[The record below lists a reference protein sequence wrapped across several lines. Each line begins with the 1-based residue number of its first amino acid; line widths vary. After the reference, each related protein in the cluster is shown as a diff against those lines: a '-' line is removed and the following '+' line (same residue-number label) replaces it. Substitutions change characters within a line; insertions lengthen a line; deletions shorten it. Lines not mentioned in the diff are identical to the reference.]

1 MGFFKKLDEAMRY
14 DPGNRGLLA
23 NAPANPLDRLQEAL
37 QEITGVVILTGFPV
51 RLGLHNFTGET
62 DGPLG
67 AANLAFAF
75 ESIGVPVWLLTDE
88 EAYWVVNAAV
98 TRRGCK
104 CRPLMLPKYEA
115 DEFIAAQLDAIKPSH
130 VLTIERPGK
139 ARDGH
144 YHNMR
149 GGIID
154 AMFVDASSIIEAARE
169 RGITTISI
177 GDGGNE
183 IGMGALAE
191 TIEKYVPH
199 GEAICAREVAD
210 IALISGV
217 SNWWGWGV
225 SALLSRMYGINLLP
239 SDDMERGMLH
249 EMVLAGSVDGCTK
262 KPEETVDNLPM
273 EVHLGV
279 LSNVRSAMQENSHAG
294 AIAMQAIS
302 R

>member
-37 QEITGVVILTGFPV
+37 TDIKGVVILTGFPV

-98 TRRGCK
+98 TRRGWK

-279 LSNVRSAMQENSHAG
+279 LSNVRSAMLEK
-294 AIAMQAIS
+294 
-302 R
+302 

>member
-273 EVHLGV
+273 EVH
-279 LSNVRSAMQENSHAG
+279 
-294 AIAMQAIS
+294 
-302 R
+302 

>member
-51 RLGLHNFTGET
+51 RLGLNNFTGET

-115 DEFIAAQLDAIKPSH
+115 DEFIAAQLDAIHPSH

-262 KPEETVDNLPM
+262 KTEETVDNLPM

-279 LSNVRSAMQENSHAG
+279 LSNVRSAMLEK
-294 AIAMQAIS
+294 
-302 R
+302 

>member
-183 IGMGALAE
+183 IGMGALAV
-191 TIEKYVPH
+191 TIEKYVPY

-279 LSNVRSAMQENSHAG
+279 LSNVRSAMLEK
-294 AIAMQAIS
+294 
-302 R
+302 

>member
-37 QEITGVVILTGFPV
+37 TDIKGVVILTGFPV

-104 CRPLMLPKYEA
+104 CRPLMLPRYEA
-115 DEFIAAQLDAIKPSH
+115 DEFVAAQLDAIHPSH

-279 LSNVRSAMQENSHAG
+279 LSNVRSAMQEK
-294 AIAMQAIS
+294 
-302 R
+302 

>member
-104 CRPLMLPKYEA
+104 CRPLMLPRYEA

-279 LSNVRSAMQENSHAG
+279 LSNVRSAMLEK
-294 AIAMQAIS
+294 
-302 R
+302 

>member
-23 NAPANPLDRLQEAL
+23 NAPATPLDRLQEAL

-115 DEFIAAQLDAIKPSH
+115 DEFIAAQLDAIHPSH

-279 LSNVRSAMQENSHAG
+279 LSNVRSAMLEK
-294 AIAMQAIS
+294 
-302 R
+302 

>member
-37 QEITGVVILTGFPV
+37 TDIKGVVILTGFPV

-115 DEFIAAQLDAIKPSH
+115 DEFIAAQLDAIHPSH

-279 LSNVRSAMQENSHAG
+279 LSNVRSAMQE
-294 AIAMQAIS
+294 Q
-302 R
+302 

>member
-14 DPGNRGLLA
+14 DPGQRGLLA
-23 NAPANPLDRLQEAL
+23 NAPANPMEKLQESL
-37 QEITGVVILTGFPV
+37 KNMTGVVILTGFPV

-75 ESIGVPVWLLTDE
+75 EAIGVPVWLLTDE
-88 EAYWVVNAAV
+88 EAYWIVNAAL
-98 TRRGCK
+98 TKRGCR
-104 CRPLMLPKYEA
+104 CRPLMLPRYEA
-115 DEFIAAQLDAIKPSH
+115 DEFIAAQLDAIRPSH

-139 ARDGH
+139 AGDGH

-154 AMFVDASSIIEAARE
+154 AMFVDASSIIEAARQ

-183 IGMGALAE
+183 MGMGALSE

-217 SNWWGWGV
+217 SNWWGWGI
-225 SALLSRMYGINLLP
+225 SAVLSKIYGISLLP
-239 SDDMERGMLH
+239 SNEMELAMLH

-262 KPEETVDNLPM
+262 KPEETVDNLSM
-273 EVHLGV
+273 DVHLGV
-279 LSNVRSAMQENSHAG
+279 LDNVRAAMLEK
-294 AIAMQAIS
+294 
-302 R
+302 

>member
-262 KPEETVDNLPM
+262 KPEETVDNLSM
-273 EVHLGV
+273 DVHLGV
-279 LSNVRSAMQENSHAG
+279 LDNVRAAMLEK
-294 AIAMQAIS
+294 
-302 R
+302 

>member
-37 QEITGVVILTGFPV
+37 QEITGAVILTGFPV

-139 ARDGH
+139 AQDGH

-262 KPEETVDNLPM
+262 KPEVTVDNLPM

-279 LSNVRSAMQENSHAG
+279 LSNVRSAMLEK
-294 AIAMQAIS
+294 
-302 R
+302 

>member
-104 CRPLMLPKYEA
+104 CRPLMLPRYEA

-239 SDDMERGMLH
+239 SDDMEWGMLH

-279 LSNVRSAMQENSHAG
+279 LSNVRSAMQEK
-294 AIAMQAIS
+294 
-302 R
+302 

>member
-104 CRPLMLPKYEA
+104 CRPLMLPRYEA

-225 SALLSRMYGINLLP
+225 SALLSGMYGINLLP

-279 LSNVRSAMQENSHAG
+279 LSNVRSAMQEK
-294 AIAMQAIS
+294 
-302 R
+302 

>member
-104 CRPLMLPKYEA
+104 CRPLMLPRYEA

-191 TIEKYVPH
+191 TIEQYVPH

-279 LSNVRSAMQENSHAG
+279 LSNVRSAMQEK
-294 AIAMQAIS
+294 
-302 R
+302 

>member
-23 NAPANPLDRLQEAL
+23 NAPANPLDRLQEVL

-279 LSNVRSAMQENSHAG
+279 LSNVRSAMLEK
-294 AIAMQAIS
+294 
-302 R
+302 

>member
-67 AANLAFAF
+67 TANLAFAF

-273 EVHLGV
+273 EVHMGV
-279 LSNVRSAMQENSHAG
+279 LSNVRSAMLEK
-294 AIAMQAIS
+294 
-302 R
+302 

>member
-199 GEAICAREVAD
+199 GDDICAREVAD

-273 EVHLGV
+273 EVHMGV
-279 LSNVRSAMQENSHAG
+279 LSNVRSAMQEK
-294 AIAMQAIS
+294 
-302 R
+302 

>member
-1 MGFFKKLDEAMRY
+1 M
-14 DPGNRGLLA
+14 
-23 NAPANPLDRLQEAL
+23 

-104 CRPLMLPKYEA
+104 CRPLMLPRYEA
-115 DEFIAAQLDAIKPSH
+115 DEFIAAQLDAIRPSH
-130 VLTIERPGK
+130 VVTIERPGK
-139 ARDGH
+139 AQDGH

-154 AMFVDASSIIEAARE
+154 AMLVDASSIIKAARE

-191 TIEKYVPH
+191 TIEKFVPH

-217 SNWWGWGV
+217 SNWWGWGI
-225 SALLSRMYGINLLP
+225 SAVLSKIYGINLLP
-239 SDDMERGMLH
+239 SDDMERDMLH
-249 EMVLAGSVDGCTK
+249 EMVLAGSVDGCTR
-262 KPEETVDNLPM
+262 KPEETVDNLSM
-273 EVHLGV
+273 GVHLGV
-279 LSNVRSAMQENSHAG
+279 LENVRSAMLEKKFSQ
-294 AIAMQAIS
+294 
-302 R
+302 

>member
-279 LSNVRSAMQENSHAG
+279 LSNVRSAMQ
-294 AIAMQAIS
+294 AIS

>member
-37 QEITGVVILTGFPV
+37 TDIKGVVILTGFPV

-104 CRPLMLPKYEA
+104 CRPLMLPRYEA
-115 DEFIAAQLDAIKPSH
+115 DEFVAAQLDAIHPSH

-279 LSNVRSAMQENSHAG
+279 LSNVRSAMLEK
-294 AIAMQAIS
+294 
-302 R
+302 

>member
-104 CRPLMLPKYEA
+104 CRPLMLPRYEA
-115 DEFIAAQLDAIKPSH
+115 DEFIAAQLDAIHPSH

-279 LSNVRSAMQENSHAG
+279 LSNVRSAMLEK
-294 AIAMQAIS
+294 
-302 R
+302 

>member
-104 CRPLMLPKYEA
+104 CRPLMLPRYEA
-115 DEFIAAQLDAIKPSH
+115 DEFIAAQLDAIHPSH

-191 TIEKYVPH
+191 TIEQYVPH

-279 LSNVRSAMQENSHAG
+279 LSNVRSAMQAK
-294 AIAMQAIS
+294 
-302 R
+302 

>member
-104 CRPLMLPKYEA
+104 CRPLMLPRYEA
-115 DEFIAAQLDAIKPSH
+115 DEFIAAQLDAIHPSH

-249 EMVLAGSVDGCTK
+249 EMVMAGSVDGCTK

-279 LSNVRSAMQENSHAG
+279 LSNVRSAMQEK
-294 AIAMQAIS
+294 
-302 R
+302 

>member
-1 MGFFKKLDEAMRY
+1 MDFFKKLDEAMRY

-23 NAPANPLDRLQEAL
+23 NAPANPLDRMQEAL

-279 LSNVRSAMQENSHAG
+279 LSNVRSAMLEK
-294 AIAMQAIS
+294 
-302 R
+302 

>member
-104 CRPLMLPKYEA
+104 CRPLMLPRYEA
-115 DEFIAAQLDAIKPSH
+115 DEFVVAQLDAIHPSH

-279 LSNVRSAMQENSHAG
+279 LSNVRSAMLEK
-294 AIAMQAIS
+294 
-302 R
+302 

>member
-37 QEITGVVILTGFPV
+37 QEITGVVILAGFPV

-279 LSNVRSAMQENSHAG
+279 LSYVRSAMQEK
-294 AIAMQAIS
+294 
-302 R
+302 

>member
-1 MGFFKKLDEAMRY
+1 MGFFRRLDEVMRY

-37 QEITGVVILTGFPV
+37 TDIKGVVILTGFPV

-115 DEFIAAQLDAIKPSH
+115 DEFIAAQLDAIRPSH

-154 AMFVDASSIIEAARE
+154 AMFVDASSIMEAARE

-191 TIEKYVPH
+191 TIERYVPH
-199 GEAICAREVAD
+199 GEDICAREVAD

-217 SNWWGWGV
+217 SNWWGWGI

-273 EVHLGV
+273 EVHMGV
-279 LSNVRSAMQENSHAG
+279 LSNVRSAMLEK
-294 AIAMQAIS
+294 
-302 R
+302 

>member
-115 DEFIAAQLDAIKPSH
+115 DEFIAAQLDAIHPSH

-199 GEAICAREVAD
+199 GDAICAREVAD

-273 EVHLGV
+273 EVHMGV
-279 LSNVRSAMQENSHAG
+279 LSNVRSAMQEK
-294 AIAMQAIS
+294 
-302 R
+302 

>member
-249 EMVLAGSVDGCTK
+249 EMVLAGSVDGCTN

-279 LSNVRSAMQENSHAG
+279 LSNVRSAMLEK
-294 AIAMQAIS
+294 
-302 R
+302 

>member
-67 AANLAFAF
+67 TANLAFAF

-279 LSNVRSAMQENSHAG
+279 LSNVRSAMLEK
-294 AIAMQAIS
+294 
-302 R
+302 

>member
-1 MGFFKKLDEAMRY
+1 MGFFKNLDEAMRY

-279 LSNVRSAMQENSHAG
+279 LSNVRSAMQEK
-294 AIAMQAIS
+294 
-302 R
+302 

>member
-104 CRPLMLPKYEA
+104 CRPLMLPRYEA
-115 DEFIAAQLDAIKPSH
+115 DEFIAAQLDATHPSH

-183 IGMGALAE
+183 IGMGALAV
-191 TIEKYVPH
+191 TIEKYVPY

-279 LSNVRSAMQENSHAG
+279 LSNVRSAMLEK
-294 AIAMQAIS
+294 
-302 R
+302 

>member
-67 AANLAFAF
+67 AANLAYAF

-104 CRPLMLPKYEA
+104 CRPLMLPRYEA
-115 DEFIAAQLDAIKPSH
+115 DEFVAAQLDAIHPSH

-279 LSNVRSAMQENSHAG
+279 LSNVRSAMQEK
-294 AIAMQAIS
+294 
-302 R
+302 

>member
-14 DPGNRGLLA
+14 DPGQRGLLA
-23 NAPANPLDRLQEAL
+23 NAPANPMEKLQESL
-37 QEITGVVILTGFPV
+37 KNITGVVILTGFPV

-75 ESIGVPVWLLTDE
+75 EAIGVPVWLLTDE
-88 EAYWVVNAAV
+88 EAYWIVNAAL
-98 TRRGCK
+98 TKRGCR
-104 CRPLMLPKYEA
+104 CRPLMLPRYEA
-115 DEFIAAQLDAIKPSH
+115 DEFIAAQLDAIRPSH

-139 ARDGH
+139 AGDGH

-154 AMFVDASSIIEAARE
+154 AMFVDASSIIEAARQ

-183 IGMGALAE
+183 MGMGALSE

-217 SNWWGWGV
+217 SNWWGWGI
-225 SALLSRMYGINLLP
+225 SAVLSKIYGINLLP
-239 SDDMERGMLH
+239 SNEMELAMLH

-262 KPEETVDNLPM
+262 KPEETVDNLSM
-273 EVHLGV
+273 DVHLGV
-279 LSNVRSAMQENSHAG
+279 LDNVRAAMLEK
-294 AIAMQAIS
+294 
-302 R
+302 

>member
-1 MGFFKKLDEAMRY
+1 MGFFKKLDGAMRY

-115 DEFIAAQLDAIKPSH
+115 DEFIAAQLYAIKPSH

-279 LSNVRSAMQENSHAG
+279 LSNVRSAMLEK
-294 AIAMQAIS
+294 
-302 R
+302 

>member
-67 AANLAFAF
+67 AANLAYAF

-115 DEFIAAQLDAIKPSH
+115 DEFIAAQLDAIHPSH

-279 LSNVRSAMQENSHAG
+279 LSNVRSAMLEK
-294 AIAMQAIS
+294 
-302 R
+302 

>member
-51 RLGLHNFTGET
+51 RLGLHNFIGET

-279 LSNVRSAMQENSHAG
+279 LSNVRSAMQEK
-294 AIAMQAIS
+294 
-302 R
+302 

>member
-23 NAPANPLDRLQEAL
+23 NAPANPLDRLQESLAK
-37 QEITGVVILTGFPV
+37 ITGVVILTGFPV

-279 LSNVRSAMQENSHAG
+279 LSNVRSAMQAK
-294 AIAMQAIS
+294 
-302 R
+302 

>member
-37 QEITGVVILTGFPV
+37 PDIKGV
-51 RLGLHNFTGET
+51 GLHNFTGET

-67 AANLAFAF
+67 AANLAYAF

-104 CRPLMLPKYEA
+104 CRPLMLPRYEA
-115 DEFIAAQLDAIKPSH
+115 DEFVAAQLDAIHPSH

-279 LSNVRSAMQENSHAG
+279 LSNVRSAMLEK
-294 AIAMQAIS
+294 
-302 R
+302 

>member
-37 QEITGVVILTGFPV
+37 TDIKGVVILTGFPV

-191 TIEKYVPH
+191 TIEKYVSH

-279 LSNVRSAMQENSHAG
+279 LSNVRSAMLEK
-294 AIAMQAIS
+294 
-302 R
+302 